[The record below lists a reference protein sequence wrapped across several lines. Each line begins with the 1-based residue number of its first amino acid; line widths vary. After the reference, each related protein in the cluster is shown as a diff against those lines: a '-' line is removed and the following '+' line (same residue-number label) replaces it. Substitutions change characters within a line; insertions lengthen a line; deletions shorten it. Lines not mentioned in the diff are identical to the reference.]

1 MIESQKCAKIY
12 LPRENMSGADG
23 RGCLEWLMINSIKKH
38 LFDVCIGWFYFI
50 DLIRL

>member
-23 RGCLEWLMINSIKKH
+23 RGCLEWLMINSIKN
-38 LFDVCIGWFYFI
+38 IYFMFVLDGFI
-50 DLIRL
+50 LLI